1 LRTETAN
8 DWVPSILLISQD
20 LDLSEILSE
29 QIERQ
34 LGAAVSTVL
43 SEDAAQERIRHAAFD
58 IILIDEA
65 IEENGIRDFC
75 DSLYRS
81 NQVHSIILL
90 TSAAPDSRITVPSE
104 SVVDGHIRKPF
115 KLASLI
121 VLIKSRLNR
130 FSVTHTP
137 TFQIGRFDYFASRW
151 VLVER
156 STNQIIR
163 LTEKE
168 AEILQYL
175 AKFSRAV
182 VSRDELLIEVWG
194 YNSGVT
200 THTVETHIYRLR
212 QKLEVDPT
220 NAQCLVTAPG
230 GYQLINS

>member
-1 LRTETAN
+1 MGTETAN
-8 DWVPSILLISQD
+8 DLMPSILLVSQD
-20 LDLSEILSE
+20 LDLSEIVSE

-34 LGAAVSTVL
+34 LGASVSTVL
-43 SEDAAQERIRHAAFD
+43 SEDAARKKINRAAFD
-58 IILIDEA
+58 IIIIDEA
-65 IEENGIRDFC
+65 IEGTGIRDFC

-90 TSAAPDSRITVPSE
+90 SSALDSLITVPLE
-104 SVVDGHIRKPF
+104 SIVDGHIRKPF
-115 KLASLI
+115 KLESLI
-121 VLIKSRLNR
+121 VLIKSRLTR
-130 FSVTHTP
+130 FAVTNAL

-168 AEILQYL
+168 AEILEYL
-175 AKFSRAV
+175 ENSPSAI

-212 QKLEVDPT
+212 QKLEIDPT

>member
-1 LRTETAN
+1 
-8 DWVPSILLISQD
+8 
-20 LDLSEILSE
+20 
-29 QIERQ
+29 
-34 LGAAVSTVL
+34 
-43 SEDAAQERIRHAAFD
+43 
-58 IILIDEA
+58 
-65 IEENGIRDFC
+65 
-75 DSLYRS
+75 
-81 NQVHSIILL
+81 
-90 TSAAPDSRITVPSE
+90 
-104 SVVDGHIRKPF
+104 
-115 KLASLI
+115 LASLI

-130 FSVTHTP
+130 FAVTHTP
-137 TFQIGRFDYFASRW
+137 TCQIGRFDYFASRW

-175 AKFSRAV
+175 ANSSSAV

-212 QKLEVDPT
+212 QKLELDPT

>member
-1 LRTETAN
+1 MGTETAN
-8 DWVPSILLISQD
+8 NSMHSILLISQD

-29 QIERQ
+29 EIERQ
-34 LGAAVSTVL
+34 FGAKVSKVL
-43 SEDAAQERIRHAAFD
+43 TEDAAQERIRRAAFD
-58 IILIDEA
+58 IILIDEE
-65 IEENGIRDFC
+65 IEEIEIVDFC

-90 TSAAPDSRITVPSE
+90 ASAAPDSRITVPLE
-104 SVVDGHIRKPF
+104 SIVDGHIRKPF

-130 FSVTHTP
+130 FAVTHTP
-137 TFQIGRFDYFASRW
+137 TCQIGRFDYFASRW

-175 AKFSRAV
+175 ANSSSAV

>member
-1 LRTETAN
+1 MGTETAN
-8 DWVPSILLISQD
+8 DSMASVLLISQD
-20 LDLSEILSE
+20 PDLSEILSE
-29 QIERQ
+29 QIECQ

-43 SEDAAQERIRHAAFD
+43 SEDAAREKIRRAVFD

-65 IEENGIRDFC
+65 IEEIGIRDFC

-90 TSAAPDSRITVPSE
+90 AAAPDSRVTVPLE
-104 SVVDGHIRKPF
+104 SIVDGHIRKPF

-121 VLIKSRLNR
+121 VLIKSRLTR
-130 FSVTHTP
+130 FAVTHAP

-175 AKFSRAV
+175 ANSSSTV

-212 QKLEVDPT
+212 QKLEIDPT

>member
-1 LRTETAN
+1 M
-8 DWVPSILLISQD
+8 PSILLISQD

-34 LGAAVSTVL
+34 LGAEVSTVL

-65 IEENGIRDFC
+65 IEEIGIRDFC

-90 TSAAPDSRITVPSE
+90 AAAPPDSRVTVPLE
-104 SVVDGHIRKPF
+104 SIVDGHIRKPF

-130 FSVTHTP
+130 LRGTHSP

-156 STNQIIR
+156 STDQIIR

-175 AKFSRAV
+175 ENSSSAV

>member
-1 LRTETAN
+1 MGTETAN
-8 DWVPSILLISQD
+8 DSMPSILLISQD
-20 LDLSEILSE
+20 LDLSELVSE

-34 LGAAVSTVL
+34 LGAGVSTVL
-43 SEDAAQERIRHAAFD
+43 SADAAQEKIHRAAFD
-58 IILIDEA
+58 IIIIDEA
-65 IEENGIRDFC
+65 IEGIGIKDFC

-90 TSAAPDSRITVPSE
+90 ASALDSRITVPLE
-104 SVVDGHIRKPF
+104 SIVDDYIRKPF

-121 VLIKSRLNR
+121 VLIKSRLTR
-130 FSVTHTP
+130 FAVTNAP

-168 AEILQYL
+168 AEILEYL
-175 AKFSRAV
+175 ENSSSAV

-212 QKLEVDPT
+212 QKLEIDPT